1 MNITKQK
8 TVTAGFLVLIFSIL
22 GKIVSFVR
30 EISFSAVFGTTN
42 LTDAYFSANVTN
54 VRLFRLLG
62 YKTTFIG
69 LDKNTKDSDN
79 LENTRIIYDDL
90 EGYSIPYPNGIKGW
104 LSYKTQFRKVKCFL
118 EQVDNLK
125 IVVMYGAPTISL
137 FCTLLRKWCKE
148 NNIILLTDAV
158 DWVLASVGSI
168 PYRIIK
174 YIDTVY
180 QKAYINSHV
189 DVVICVSKYLDNY
202 YSQKGCKTVII
213 PSLTDCNRFERSD
226 NTQSKASLV
235 YVGMPL
241 KVSPKDFKDR
251 LDKVIECLYELS
263 EVGSDFVFNI
273 YGLTREQY
281 LSVMSSHTQL
291 LEKLD
296 GKIVFNGSVS
306 HDLAMKKI
314 AEADFSI
321 FFRDINRGTTAGF
334 PTKFSESI
342 SCGTPVIT
350 TNTSDI
356 KDYLLE
362 GENGYFI
369 DIDDTQKMT
378 QKMSYILTLSKEHI
392 NNMKDNAFNS
402 KLFDYRNCEESIKDF
417 IDGISSK
424 SKKI

>member
-1 MNITKQK
+1 MDKKEEIVYIGN
-8 TVTAGFLVLIFSIL
+8 FLYPDGNAAAHRV
-22 GKIVSFVR
+22 VSN
-30 EISFSAVFGTTN
+30 G
-42 LTDAYFSANVTN
+42 
-54 VRLFRLLG
+54 RLFRLLG

-148 NNIILLTDAV
+148 NNKILLTDAV
-158 DWVLASVGSI
+158 DWLSASVGSI

-180 QKAYINSHV
+180 QKTYINSHV
-189 DVVICVSKYLDNY
+189 DGVICVSKYLDNY

-213 PSLTDCNRFERSD
+213 PPLTDCNRFERCD

-235 YVGMPL
+235 YVGMPFAL
-241 KVSPKDFKDR
+241 NGKKVLPKDFKDR

-402 KLFDYRNCEESIKDF
+402 KLFDYRNYQESIKDF
-417 IDGISSK
+417 IDGIFQK
-424 SKKI
+424 AKKYKI

>member
-1 MNITKQK
+1 MDKKGEIVYIGN
-8 TVTAGFLVLIFSIL
+8 FLYPDGNAAAHRV
-22 GKIVSFVR
+22 VSN
-30 EISFSAVFGTTN
+30 G
-42 LTDAYFSANVTN
+42 
-54 VRLFRLLG
+54 RLFRLLG
-62 YKTTFIG
+62 YNTTFIG
-69 LDKNTKDSDN
+69 LSNKTKNSDN
-79 LENTRIIYDDL
+79 LEKTQIVYDDFA
-90 EGYSIPYPNGIKGW
+90 GYSIPYPNGISGW
-104 LSYKTQFRKVKCFL
+104 LSYKTQFKKVKCFL
-118 EQVDNLK
+118 EQVDDLK

-137 FCTLLRKWCKE
+137 FSALLREWCKK
-148 NNIILLTDAV
+148 NNIVLLTDAV
-158 DWVLASVGSI
+158 DWLSASVGSI

-174 YIDTVY
+174 YIDTLY

-189 DVVICVSKYLDNY
+189 DGVICVSKYLNNY

-213 PSLTDCNRFERSD
+213 PPLTDCDRFKKYS
-226 NTQSKASLV
+226 NTQSKVSLI
-235 YVGMPL
+235 YVGMPFAL
-241 KVSPKDFKDR
+241 NGKKVSPKDFKDR

-263 EVGSDFVFNI
+263 EVGADFVFNI

-281 LSVMSSHTQL
+281 LSVMSSHRQL
-291 LEKLD
+291 LDKLE
-296 GKIVFNGSVS
+296 GKIAFNGSVS

-321 FFRDINRGTTAGF
+321 FFRDINKGTTAGF

-362 GENGYFI
+362 GENGYFV
-369 DIDDTQKMT
+369 DIDDTQKMI

-402 KLFDYRNCEESIKDF
+402 KAFDYRNYENIIEF
-417 IDGISSK
+417 FLR
-424 SKKI
+424 